1 MTCMG
6 RRHRSPWAR
15 LSQLLPF
22 HILQLKPV
30 TTLMCFVVAVCSV
43 LGTQGVWRRDQ
54 LLLFISQPECEP
66 LEVKDV
72 VFPVLSLDLLQNL
85 EHSRHLEDVISK
97 WTNRGE
103 KTSTDVYAKLEK
115 QKCMIR
121 PPEGTEGALGLRW
134 WKCPFCLGWAR
145 KAPWKCHL

>member
-1 MTCMG
+1 M
-6 RRHRSPWAR
+6 
-15 LSQLLPF
+15 
-22 HILQLKPV
+22 
-30 TTLMCFVVAVCSV
+30 
-43 LGTQGVWRRDQ
+43 
-54 LLLFISQPECEP
+54 LLFISQPECEP

-121 PPEGTEGALGLRW
+121 PPEGTEGALGLR
-134 WKCPFCLGWAR
+134 
-145 KAPWKCHL
+145 